1 MISWKMAMI
10 PRPSSLLLL
19 AMLLGGCTS
28 PPPATVATS
37 ASATPAQ
44 SFAASRADSGAT
56 GDSRSE
62 RAGRKS
68 RRARPAAN
76 SQPGAFDFYLL
87 TLSWSP
93 EYCATH
99 SSSSECGS
107 HPGFVVHGMWPQN
120 NDGTYP
126 ENCSNAPGPAN
137 PQQYLDLIPTI
148 SLINHE
154 WATHGTCSGLAPD
167 AYFAAIRS
175 AFQAVKIPSA
185 FAKVSQQEML
195 APSAIIDDFAAANPK
210 WPSGS
215 IALSCGKNYL
225 TAVEVC
231 LSKTL
236 AAEACQNVHTCG
248 ATVVKIT
255 PQ

>member
-1 MISWKMAMI
+1 M
-10 PRPSSLLLL
+10 LLL
-19 AMLLGGCTS
+19 AILLSGCTS
-28 PPPATVATS
+28 SPPANVATS
-37 ASATPAQ
+37 PSASPAQ
-44 SFAASRADSGAT
+44 SSAGSQTDSGAT
-56 GDSRSE
+56 GPSRPE
-62 RAGRKS
+62 GAGRKS

-99 SSSSECGS
+99 SNSSECTS

-126 ENCSNAPGPAN
+126 ENCSNAAGPAN
-137 PQQYLDLIPTI
+137 PQQYLNLIPTV
-148 SLINHE
+148 SLIHHE
-154 WATHGTCSGLAPD
+154 WSTHGTCSGLAPD
-167 AYFAAIRS
+167 AYFTAIGT
-175 AFQAVKIPSA
+175 AFHAVKIPPG
-185 FAKVSQQEML
+185 FVKVTQQEML
-195 APSAIIDDFAAANPK
+195 APSAIVGQFAAANPG
-210 WPSGS
+210 WPQGS

-236 AAEACQNVHTCG
+236 APEACQNVHTCG
-248 ATVVKIT
+248 ATVVKVT

>member
-1 MISWKMAMI
+1 M
-10 PRPSSLLLL
+10 LLLF
-19 AMLLGGCTS
+19 AMLLAGCTRT
-28 PPPATVATS
+28 PPPTVEKPL
-37 ASATPAQ
+37 ASPTQ
-44 SFAASRADSGAT
+44 SVSGQPDSGAT
-56 GDSRSE
+56 GDSRPE
-62 RAGRKS
+62 FAGRKS
-68 RRARPAAN
+68 RRARPAAI
-76 SQPGAFDFYLL
+76 SQPGVFDFYLL

-93 EYCATH
+93 EFCATH
-99 SSSSECGS
+99 PSSSECTS

-126 ENCSNAPGPAN
+126 ENCSTAAGPAN
-137 PQQYLDLIPTI
+137 PQQHLDLVPAV

-154 WATHGTCSGLAPD
+154 WTTHGTCSGLEAD
-167 AYFAAIRS
+167 AYFSAIRK
-175 AFQAVKIPSA
+175 AFRAVRIPSM
-185 FAKVSQQEML
+185 FVHGSQPTMMS
-195 APSAIIDDFAAANPK
+195 PSAIIGQFAAANPT
-210 WPSGS
+210 WPRGS

-236 AAEACQNVHTCG
+236 VPEACQNVHTCG

>member
-1 MISWKMAMI
+1 MITQASKI
-10 PRPSSLLLL
+10 LLLT
-19 AMLLGGCTS
+19 LLLSGCTNQ
-28 PPPATVATS
+28 PPATVATS
-37 ASATPAQ
+37 PSASPAQ
-44 SFAASRADSGAT
+44 SSAGSQTGSDTTGAARP
-56 GDSRSE
+56 E
-62 RAGRKS
+62 VAGRKW

-93 EYCATH
+93 EYCYSH
-99 SSSSECGS
+99 SSSSECSS

-126 ENCSNAPGPAN
+126 ENCSDAAGPTN
-137 PQQYLDLIPTI
+137 PQQYLNLIPTI

-154 WATHGTCSGLAPD
+154 WTTHGTCSGLAPD
-167 AYFAAIRS
+167 AYFGSIRK
-175 AFQAVKIPSA
+175 AFGAVKIPAA
-185 FAKVSQQEML
+185 FAKVTQQAML
-195 APSAIIDDFAAANPK
+195 APSAIIGDFAAANPA
-210 WPSGS
+210 WPNGS
-215 IALSCGKNYL
+215 IALTCGKNYL

-236 AAEACQNVHTCG
+236 APEACQNVHTCG
-248 ATVVKIT
+248 ATVVKVA

>member
-1 MISWKMAMI
+1 MTRLARLMLCGLLMAGCGSAL
-10 PRPSSLLLL
+10 PA
-19 AMLLGGCTS
+19 AM
-28 PPPATVATS
+28 
-37 ASATPAQ
+37 AQ
-44 SFAASRADSGAT
+44 SSSVAPTIQGDSSSTIAGSGARLVRV
-56 GDSRSE
+56 S
-62 RAGRKS
+62 S

-99 SSSSECGS
+99 SSSSECTS

-126 ENCSNAPGPAN
+126 ENCSKAAGPAN
-137 PQQYLDLIPTI
+137 PQPYLDLIPTV

-167 AYFAAIRS
+167 AYFSAIRS
-175 AFQAVKIPSA
+175 AFQTVRIPPA
-185 FAKVSQQEML
+185 FAKVTQQEML
-195 APSAIIDDFAAANPK
+195 APSAIIGDFAAANPK

-236 AAEACQNVHTCG
+236 QAEACQNVHTCG
-248 ATVVKIT
+248 ATVVKVT

>member
-1 MISWKMAMI
+1 MTHISACLSRTI
-10 PRPSSLLLL
+10 VLSCTLLLTL
-19 AMLLGGCTS
+19 LLGNVTAFAQSQTGS
-28 PPPATVATS
+28 S
-37 ASATPAQ
+37 ASA
-44 SFAASRADSGAT
+44 ASVKDSA
-56 GDSRSE
+56 SPQVIPVS
-62 RAGRKS
+62 AKP

-76 SQPGAFDFYLL
+76 SQPGQFDFYLF

-93 EYCATH
+93 EYCYSH
-99 SSSSECGS
+99 SSSSECAS

-126 ENCSNAPGPAN
+126 ENCSNAAGPSN
-137 PQQYLDLIPTI
+137 PQQYTDVIPTV

-154 WATHGTCSGLAPD
+154 WTTHGTCSGLAPD
-167 AYFAAIRS
+167 AYFTAMRS
-175 AFQAVKIPSA
+175 AFQAVKIPAA
-185 FAKVSQQEML
+185 FTNVTQQTSL
-195 APSAIIDDFAAANPK
+195 APSAIISDFATANPS

-231 LSKTL
+231 LTKSFR
-236 AAEACQNVHTCG
+236 AEACQNVHTCG
-248 ATVVKIT
+248 ATVVKVT

>member
-1 MISWKMAMI
+1 MTRLARLMLCGLLMAGCGSAL
-10 PRPSSLLLL
+10 PA
-19 AMLLGGCTS
+19 AM
-28 PPPATVATS
+28 
-37 ASATPAQ
+37 AQ
-44 SFAASRADSGAT
+44 SSSVAPTIQGDSSSTIAGSGARL
-56 GDSRSE
+56 DRVS
-62 RAGRKS
+62 S

-76 SQPGAFDFYLL
+76 SQLGAFDFYLL

-93 EYCATH
+93 EYCAMH
-99 SSSSECGS
+99 SSSSECAS

-126 ENCSNAPGPAN
+126 ENCSNAAGPAS
-137 PQQYLDLIPTI
+137 PQQYLDLIPTA

-167 AYFAAIRS
+167 AYFSAIRS
-175 AFQAVKIPSA
+175 AFRAVRIPGA
-185 FAKVSQQEML
+185 LAKVTQQEML
-195 APSAIIDDFAAANPK
+195 APSVIIRDFAAANPA

-215 IALSCGKNYL
+215 IALSCGNNYL

-236 AAEACQNVHTCG
+236 QTEACQNVHTCG
-248 ATVVKIT
+248 ATTVKVT

>member
-1 MISWKMAMI
+1 MITRAS
-10 PRPSSLLLL
+10 RFLLL
-19 AMLLGGCTS
+19 AILLSGCTS
-28 PPPATVATS
+28 PPPASVVTSPSALPVQTS
-37 ASATPAQ
+37 AGTQTGSDTTG
-44 SFAASRADSGAT
+44 ASRPEPAD
-56 GDSRSE
+56 
-62 RAGRKS
+62 RKS
-68 RRARPAAN
+68 RRAHPAAN

-99 SSSSECGS
+99 SSSSECTS

-126 ENCSNAPGPAN
+126 ENCSNAAGPSN
-137 PQQYLDLIPTI
+137 PQQYLDLIPTV

-167 AYFAAIRS
+167 AYFGAIRS
-175 AFQAVKIPSA
+175 AIRAVKIPGA
-185 FAKVSQQEML
+185 FAKVTQQEML
-195 APSAIIDDFAAANPK
+195 APSVIIRDFAAANPA

-236 AAEACQNVHTCG
+236 TPEACQNVHTCR
-248 ATVVKIT
+248 ATVVKVT